1 MRMNK
6 MASQREFLEAL
17 PTSRL
22 DEMLQN
28 ELQKETVDADLVR
41 LVLCVLE
48 ERETGYPIETN
59 DEISAALEDFEKSL
73 DKRPGRPAKT
83 KVSWILKAAS
93 ILLVI
98 GLLLFVV
105 PHAVNAESF
114 FEMLAR
120 WTESVFEFFNIT
132 DSQDSQPGYAYKTDN
147 AGLQEIYDMA
157 VARGITEPVVPMWVP
172 DGYNLKEMKIFESP
186 STITIFSSL
195 QNGES
200 SIFITFNINVDA
212 PQFQYSKDDQDIE
225 VIEIHGIKHYVISNN
240 DKVTVTWYSNNV
252 ECSVISDCQEE
263 DLFILLNSI
272 YIAED
277 E

>member
-6 MASQREFLEAL
+6 MASRREFLEAL

-48 ERETGYPIETN
+48 ERETGYPLETN

-98 GLLLFVV
+98 GLLLFAV
-105 PHAVNAESF
+105 PRAVNAESF

-120 WTESVFEFFNIT
+120 WTDSIFEFFNPSDTNDDI
-132 DSQDSQPGYAYKTDN
+132 QPEYVFETEHP
-147 AGLQEIYDMA
+147 GLQQIYDA
-157 VARGITEPVVPMWVP
+157 VQEIGVTDPVVPMWVP
-172 DGYNLKEMKIFESP
+172 NEYELEDIKILREPTEVSMVATMSYNERRLIITVVARSEGAYFDHEKDVQDVGVFE
-186 STITIFSSL
+186 IA
-195 QNGES
+195 GVE
-200 SIFITFNINVDA
+200 
-212 PQFQYSKDDQDIE
+212 
-225 VIEIHGIKHYVISNN
+225 HYIMTNN
-240 DKVTVTWYSNNV
+240 KKANAAWIVNNV
-252 ECSVISDCQEE
+252 ECSIVADCQEDIYKILRSVYTME
-263 DLFILLNSI
+263 D
-272 YIAED
+272 
-277 E
+277 